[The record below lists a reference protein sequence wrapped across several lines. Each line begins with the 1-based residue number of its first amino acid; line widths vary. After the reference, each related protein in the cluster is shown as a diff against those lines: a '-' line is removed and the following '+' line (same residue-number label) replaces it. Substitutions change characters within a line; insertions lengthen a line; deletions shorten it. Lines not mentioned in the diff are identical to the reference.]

1 MRYTLIKIN
10 NKLSS
15 LIRKSF
21 RQAANLTD
29 DGLKEMST
37 QFDRLRDKRFCL
49 GITGLSQSG
58 KSTFI
63 TSLINQ
69 LLEHDNAALAGFS
82 PALGERL
89 LGVKIHPLE
98 DLALSTFAYAESYQ
112 RIASATPQW
121 PLSTQNIS
129 GCLLELRLSKPRGQ
143 LNPLRREE
151 YSLWLEIRDYPGEWL
166 LDLPLRGL
174 SYSQWCSQCS
184 EQYNTSPRKEILAN
198 LPVQLEQLDPLAVA
212 DDATLQRLHNQFVEF
227 LKACKSSSHRL
238 SLIQPGRFLIPGD
251 IPDAKLLLFIP
262 LLNIGRYSDVAL
274 QNAPN
279 NSFFKICQSRYQR
292 YVKEL
297 IDPFY
302 QSFFRRIDRQ
312 LVLVDVV
319 NALHAGP
326 AAVADMQQALSNITD
341 SFVYGKQSR
350 FAQLFSPKIDKV
362 VFAAT
367 KIDQVLSED
376 HESVRQLLGQVVRA
390 AYKSAQHEGVAPE
403 CEATAAV
410 RSSHEVRHNGE
421 QGIAGFDTSGE
432 PIGYVHPS
440 IPLRV
445 PEGEEWQAFLEWH
458 MPKLNP
464 PKGLSAV
471 NYNAMPHI
479 RMDSVLNMLIG
490 DKCQ

>member
-1 MRYTLIKIN
+1 LIKIN

-15 LIRKSF
+15 LVKKSYQ
-21 RQAANLTD
+21 QAANLTGG
-29 DGLKEMST
+29 GLREMST

-69 LLEHDNAALAGFS
+69 LLEHDCAALAGFS
-82 PALGERL
+82 PVLSERL
-89 LGVKIHPLE
+89 LGVKMHPLE
-98 DLALSTFAYAESYQ
+98 DKALSTFPYAEAYQ
-112 RIASATPQW
+112 RMAGSSPQW

-143 LNPLRREE
+143 LNPLRREQ
-151 YSLWLEIRDYPGEWL
+151 YSLWLELRDYPGEWL
-166 LDLPLRGL
+166 LDLPLREMT
-174 SYSQWCSQCS
+174 YSQWCSQCS
-184 EQYNTSPRKEILAN
+184 GQYNASPRKEILAA
-198 LPVQLEQLDPLAVA
+198 LPMKFEPLDPLAIA
-212 DDATLQRLHNQFVEF
+212 DDVTLQRLHYHFVEF
-227 LKACKSSSHRL
+227 LKACKNSSNSL

-251 IPDAKLLLFIP
+251 IPDAEILWFIP
-262 LLNIGRYSDVAL
+262 LLNLGQYSDLQL
-274 QNAPN
+274 QNAPQN
-279 NSFFKICQSRYQR
+279 TYFKVCQARYQR
-292 YVKEL
+292 YIKEL

-326 AAVADMQQALSNITD
+326 SAVDDMQQALSNITD
-341 SFVYGKQSR
+341 SFAYGKQSR
-350 FAQLFSPKIDKV
+350 FVQLFSPKIDKV

-390 AYKSAQHEGVAPE
+390 AYKSAQHQGVVPE

-410 RSSHEVRHNGE
+410 RSSHEVRHKGE

-440 IPLRV
+440 IPVRI
-445 PEGEEWQAFLEWH
+445 PEGDEWQAFLEWH
-458 MPKLNP
+458 MPTLNP
-464 PKGLSAV
+464 PKGLAAV
-471 NYNAMPHI
+471 NHNPIPHI
-479 RMDSVLNMLIG
+479 RMDTVLNMLIG